1 MKNVIYRQQERENL
15 LSELGGDILSNARNE
30 LYMKMRFLGTGL
42 FHFKFAADDGMIPAG
57 TDGEIL
63 FFNKESIPQLF
74 REDRRRVN
82 RLYMHILIHCLF
94 CHLFVRPQED
104 LTERGASNRDKD
116 MSVWLQGE
124 AEDLSVAGDSSDI
137 DEREAAALAVRRE
150 KNARWSLACDITV
163 EYIIDGLYEPA
174 VHQRKSAQRLLVY
187 ERLEKDLRVVTAQG
201 VYRWLLG
208 ELPFGEDELVREFRV
223 DDHRLWEDISP
234 QRRSRM
240 QNQWEDIRKRMQTE
254 METFAKE
261 ASQDSRTLYDQ
272 LKVENR
278 RRYDYRAFLRKFSV
292 LREETEI
299 DPDSFDYIFYH
310 YGLQMYGN
318 MPLIEPQ
325 ETRET
330 MRIEEFVIVI
340 DTSMSCKPQLVQ
352 RFLEETYSILTQQE
366 TYARRFHIRLIQ
378 CDERVQRDMLITC
391 REELREYIEN
401 FTVEG
406 RGGTDFRPAFAYVSG
421 LVKAGVFRH
430 LKGLLYFTDGYGI
443 FPVKKPVYDTAFIF
457 MKDDYS
463 DVDVPPW
470 AIKIILD
477 PLEWEGSIK

>member
-1 MKNVIYRQQERENL
+1 MKNVIYRQQEREIL
-15 LSELGGDILSNARNE
+15 DAELCGDILSNARNE

-42 FHFKFAADDGMIPAG
+42 FHFKYVPDDRMIPAG
-57 TDGEIL
+57 TDGDNL
-63 FFNKESIPQLF
+63 FFNKESVPQLF

-82 RLYMHILIHCLF
+82 RLYMHMLIHCLF
-94 CHLFVRPQED
+94 CHLFIRPQED
-104 LTERGASNRDKD
+104 NTGTDDIE
-116 MSVWLQGE
+116 GE
-124 AEDLSVAGDSSDI
+124 V
-137 DEREAAALAVRRE
+137 AALAGKRE
-150 KNARWSLACDITV
+150 KNARWSLACDITA

-174 VHQRKSAQRLLVY
+174 VHQKKSAQRLLVY
-187 ERLEKDLRVVTAQG
+187 EKLERDLRVVTAQG
-201 VYRWLLG
+201 VCRWLLG
-208 ELPFGEDELVREFRV
+208 ELPFDEEELKREFFV

-234 QRRSRM
+234 QRRSNL
-240 QNQWEDIRKRMQTE
+240 QNRWEDIRRKMQTE

-272 LKVENR
+272 LRVENR

-340 DTSMSCKPQLVQ
+340 DTSMSCKPELVQ

-366 TYARRFHIRLIQ
+366 TYARKFHIRLIQ

-401 FTVEG
+401 FTVAG

-421 LVKAGVFRH
+421 LVKAGVFKN
-430 LKGLLYFTDGYGI
+430 LKGLLYFTDGYGV

-470 AIKIILD
+470 AIKIVLD
-477 PLEWEGSIK
+477 PFEWEGSIG

>member
-1 MKNVIYRQQERENL
+1 MKNVIYRQQEQENL
-15 LSELGGDILSNARNE
+15 LAELGGDILSNARNE

-42 FHFKFAADDGMIPAG
+42 FHFKFAPDDRMIPAG

-63 FFNKESIPQLF
+63 LFNRESIPQMF

-104 LTERGASNRDKD
+104 TI
-116 MSVWLQGE
+116 
-124 AEDLSVAGDSSDI
+124 DI
-137 DEREAAALAVRRE
+137 DEREAAALAVKRE
-150 KNARWSLACDITV
+150 KNARWSLACDITA

-208 ELPFGEDELVREFRV
+208 ELPFDEDGLAREFRV

-330 MRIEEFVIVI
+330 RRIEEFVIVI
-340 DTSMSCKPQLVQ
+340 DTSMSCKPELVQ

-366 TYARRFHIRLIQ
+366 TYARKFHIRLIQ

-401 FTVEG
+401 FTVAG

-421 LVKAGVFRH
+421 LVKAGMFKN
-430 LKGLLYFTDGYGI
+430 LKGLLYFTDGYGV

-470 AIKIILD
+470 AIKIILN
-477 PLEWEGSIK
+477 PLEWEGSIR

>member
-42 FHFKFAADDGMIPAG
+42 FHFKFAPDDGMIPAG

-104 LTERGASNRDKD
+104 LPESGASNQDKD
-116 MSVWLQGE
+116 MSVGPQGD

-150 KNARWSLACDITV
+150 KNARWSLACDITA

-208 ELPFGEDELVREFRV
+208 ELPFGEDEIVREFRV

-234 QRRSRM
+234 QRRS
-240 QNQWEDIRKRMQTE
+240 
-254 METFAKE
+254 
-261 ASQDSRTLYDQ
+261 
-272 LKVENR
+272 
-278 RRYDYRAFLRKFSV
+278 
-292 LREETEI
+292 
-299 DPDSFDYIFYH
+299 
-310 YGLQMYGN
+310 
-318 MPLIEPQ
+318 
-325 ETRET
+325 
-330 MRIEEFVIVI
+330 
-340 DTSMSCKPQLVQ
+340 
-352 RFLEETYSILTQQE
+352 
-366 TYARRFHIRLIQ
+366 
-378 CDERVQRDMLITC
+378 
-391 REELREYIEN
+391 
-401 FTVEG
+401 
-406 RGGTDFRPAFAYVSG
+406 
-421 LVKAGVFRH
+421 
-430 LKGLLYFTDGYGI
+430 
-443 FPVKKPVYDTAFIF
+443 
-457 MKDDYS
+457 
-463 DVDVPPW
+463 
-470 AIKIILD
+470 
-477 PLEWEGSIK
+477 